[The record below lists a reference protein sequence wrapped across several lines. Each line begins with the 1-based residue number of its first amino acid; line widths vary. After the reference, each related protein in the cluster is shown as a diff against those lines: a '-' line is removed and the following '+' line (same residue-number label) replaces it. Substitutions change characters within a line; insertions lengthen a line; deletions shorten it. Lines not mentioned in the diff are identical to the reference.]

1 MRQTTQQRTH
11 NNKNGRWL
19 RPLYRRF
26 QPFLLRK
33 ERIVWYDKRSNLF
46 RIFKGANLL
55 LTILMILDAIVCI
68 ILIAS
73 ILGQEA
79 KSAGMGGMGG
89 GADTVFSSKARGMD
103 ALLARVTVVFAILFA
118 VITIVIARM
127 TN

>member
-1 MRQTTQQRTH
+1 M
-11 NNKNGRWL
+11 
-19 RPLYRRF
+19 
-26 QPFLLRK
+26 
-33 ERIVWYDKRSNLF
+33 
-46 RIFKGANLL
+46 
-55 LTILMILDAIVCI
+55 LTLMMVLDAIVAI
-68 ILIAS
+68 VLIAS
-73 ILGQEA
+73 ILAQEA

>member
-1 MRQTTQQRTH
+1 M
-11 NNKNGRWL
+11 
-19 RPLYRRF
+19 
-26 QPFLLRK
+26 
-33 ERIVWYDKRSNLF
+33 F

-68 ILIAS
+68 ILNSS